1 MVHLSQSN
9 LVLQYTC
16 IKIKISNILI
26 LTFLKKKITM
36 NQIIYNNGTLFNY
49 SSIFIDI
56 SSSLLLFDID
66 KGEEIE
72 FDIGKVKESG

>member
-1 MVHLSQSN
+1 MD
-9 LVLQYTC
+9 
-16 IKIKISNILI
+16 
-26 LTFLKKKITM
+26 
-36 NQIIYNNGTLFNY
+36 QIIYNSGTLFNY